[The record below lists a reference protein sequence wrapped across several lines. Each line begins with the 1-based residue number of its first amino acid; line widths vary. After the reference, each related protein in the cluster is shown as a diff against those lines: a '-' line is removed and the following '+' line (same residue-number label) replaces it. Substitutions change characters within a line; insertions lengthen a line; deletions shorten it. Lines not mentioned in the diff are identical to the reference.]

1 MARLWLQLSCVITA
15 HAFVLPTTKKAAARR
30 NIQAAAVTD
39 LLPDAVVNS
48 LSEEQLVAL
57 YNAPDAVAGV
67 LGGASEALATKVVPA
82 LKAEGRA
89 VSILLG
95 DLSEAFTTKVVPALK
110 NGGDALKP
118 VVEQALAAGAASA
131 SDAFATILAASRAA
145 GWTDTELVGAS
156 VVALFLTAATIKKQ
170 TAPQAPPPPPPP
182 TPAEKA
188 AQAAQ
193 KGLSGAFKA
202 FEVVQG
208 RPYTP
213 LKSRAVEDAVQPLVA
228 SAGTIYK
235 TIDATVTAAPTYTA
249 NAKKTLEKAYKDAP
263 AVSQKLT
270 GDAQAAVAKKAAET
284 QQAAREAAARAAA
297 RGGPYAERLKERA
310 AEAAAK
316 RAAALTASSRDM
328 VMAGSAGRAR
338 LKQELSGALERGAP
352 AVQTIQTAYSA
363 AAPAVTK
370 AYSAAAPVLRTA
382 AQRAA
387 PVAAAAKAAALS
399 SAGAL
404 RSTDAYRTLAAKPS
418 AAAPLGA
425 FFAAATLVLALPR
438 PAPPPPPEPEPV
450 FVEVPDLSSFELP
463 ELDFSAFGATGDRV
477 AAAFADLDFDL
488 SAFAVP
494 SLEGILYVPI
504 FVANFLGMFVL
515 SLPPSDQAALFV
527 VLLAAAV
534 VNGRK

>member
-1 MARLWLQLSCVITA
+1 MSNGATA
-15 HAFVLPTTKKAAARR
+15 FLAPDKAKAGTTRSGVKL
-30 NIQAAAVTD
+30 AAVTD
-39 LLPDAVVNS
+39 LLPDAVINT

-57 YNAPDAVAGV
+57 YNAPAAVAGA
-67 LGGASEALATKVVPA
+67 LGGASEGFATKVVPA
-82 LKAEGRA
+82 LQAEGRA

-118 VVEQALAAGAASA
+118 IVQQALAAGAASA
-131 SDAFATILAASRAA
+131 SEAYTTILTASRAA

-270 GDAQAAVAKKAAET
+270 GDAQAAVARKAAET
-284 QQAAREAAARAAA
+284 QQAARAAAARAAA

-328 VMAGSAGRAR
+328 VVAGSAGRAR
-338 LKQELSGALERGAP
+338 LRDELSGALERGAP
-352 AVQTIQTAYSA
+352 AVQTLQT
-363 AAPAVTK
+363 

-382 AQRAA
+382 AQQAA
-387 PVAAAAKAAALS
+387 PVAAAAKTAALS
-399 SAGAL
+399 SAEAL
-404 RSTDAYRTLAAKPS
+404 RASDAYRTLAAKPS

-425 FFAAATLVLALPR
+425 FFAASILALALPR

-450 FVEVPDLSSFELP
+450 IVEVPDLSAFELPDLASFELP
-463 ELDFSAFGATGDRV
+463 ELDFSAFCAAGDRV
-477 AAAFADLDFDL
+477 AAVFADLDGL
-488 SAFAVP
+488 SAFTVP

-504 FVANFLGMFVL
+504 FVANFLGMFL
-515 SLPPSDQAALFV
+515 ISLPPGDQAALFV
-527 VLLAAAV
+527 ALLAAAV
-534 VNGRK
+534 ANGRK